1 MSKSSVKRSTAQ
13 QQWRTAVSTRAF
25 TVMVGLG
32 IVVLGVALTKEIIRK
47 IQIHQQIEALESEIA
62 GLEAHNS
69 ELNQMIQYFNS
80 SSFQEKEARTK
91 LGLSAVGE
99 TMVVLPDQTADT
111 TNSTATADT
120 RSTDADERSTIQK
133 WQDYFFN

>member
-1 MSKSSVKRSTAQ
+1 M
-13 QQWRTAVSTRAF
+13 STRAF

-47 IQIHQQIEALESEIA
+47 IQIHRQIEALETEIA
-62 GLEAHNS
+62 SLETHNS
-69 ELNQMIQYFNS
+69 ELNQLIQYFNS

-99 TMVVLPDQTADT
+99 TMVVLPEAESTAAGQT
-111 TNSTATADT
+111 TNFIDG
-120 RSTDADERSTIQK
+120 RSTDIDQRSNIQK

>member
-1 MSKSSVKRSTAQ
+1 MSKSSVKHVAVQ

-47 IQIHQQIEALESEIA
+47 IQIHQQIEALEGEIA
-62 GLEAHNS
+62 GLEAHNT

-99 TMVVLPDQTADT
+99 TMVVLPDQT
-111 TNSTATADT
+111 STATTAGTTGDS
-120 RSTDADERSTIQK
+120 RSTDQDNRSTIQK
-133 WQDYFFN
+133 WQDYFFQ